1 VPPARALHLS
11 SRNFARAKYPGP
23 RGHNACAEFVTL
35 GTCVSKI
42 CQDGEGREIVGY
54 LVLQTVSRP
63 DPRPQFEPKPEQ
75 LIEAAPTDLAA
86 QGQAP

>member
-1 VPPARALHLS
+1 MTSEISGTQGRSFQMRLVA
-11 SRNFARAKYPGP
+11 
-23 RGHNACAEFVTL
+23 L

>member
-1 VPPARALHLS
+1 MRRPG
-11 SRNFARAKYPGP
+11 FAI
-23 RGHNACAEFVTL
+23 L

-42 CQDGEGREIVGY
+42 CQDGDGREIVGY